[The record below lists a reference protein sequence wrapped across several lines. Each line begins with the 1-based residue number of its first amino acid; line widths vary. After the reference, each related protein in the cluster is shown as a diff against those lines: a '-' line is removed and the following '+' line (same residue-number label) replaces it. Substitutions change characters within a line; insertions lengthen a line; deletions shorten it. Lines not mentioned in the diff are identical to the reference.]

1 MPVCT
6 LADVGVIDTAMSV
19 VIVTCADADFVAS
32 AADVADTV
40 TVTVAAGTDAGA
52 V

>member
-6 LADVGVIDTAMSV
+6 VADVGVIDTAMGV
-19 VIVTCADADFVAS
+19 VMVTCADADFVAS
-32 AADVADTV
+32 ATDVAFTI
-40 TVTVAAGTDAGA
+40 TVAGVGAVAGA

>member
-6 LADVGVIDTAMSV
+6 LADGGVIDTAMGAA
-19 VIVTCADADFVAS
+19 IVTCADADFVMS
-32 AADVADTV
+32 AADVAV
-40 TVTVAAGTDAGA
+40 TVTVAGVGTEAGA